1 MNNEAGTIKGIITA
15 AFAAVSTQLGWYGWV
30 IILWIFT
37 MLVDWITGSIAAWKR
52 GEWSSR
58 ESREGILHK
67 GGCMIVVLC
76 ALTLDILIW
85 VMIHISP
92 DFNLNYSMFLS
103 ALVMLWYIV
112 TELGSIVENAHRL
125 GAPVPKFLVRG
136 IRALEEKISDVGDKA
151 VGDDENVIQD
161 AEQKGDPESP
171 PTENAL

>member
-1 MNNEAGTIKGIITA
+1 MGNEAGTIKGIITA

-37 MLVDWITGSIAAWKR
+37 MLVDWVTGSIAAWKR

-76 ALTLDILIW
+76 SLILDVLIW

-92 DFNLNYSMFLS
+92 DFKIEYSMFLS

-125 GAPVPKFLVRG
+125 GAPVPKFLVKG
-136 IRALEEKISDVGDKA
+136 IRTLEEKITDVGEKA
-151 VGDDENVIQD
+151 VGDDED
-161 AEQKGDPESP
+161 AAEKSENPEP
-171 PTENAL
+171 APEEDTQ

>member
-1 MNNEAGTIKGIITA
+1 MGNEASTIKAVVIA
-15 AFAAVSTQLGWYGWV
+15 AFTAISTHLGWYGWI

-37 MLVDWITGSIAAWKR
+37 MLVDWITGSIAAWKH

-76 ALTLDILIW
+76 SLVLDILIW

-92 DFNLNYSMFLS
+92 EFNIEYSMFLS

-112 TELGSIVENAHRL
+112 TELGSIVENAHKL
-125 GAPVPKFLVRG
+125 GAPVPRFLVKG
-136 IRALEEKISDVGDKA
+136 IRALEEKITDVGEKA
-151 VGDDENVIQD
+151 VGDDED
-161 AEQKGDPESP
+161 AEQESEPESP
-171 PTENAL
+171 PAQDTR